1 MLACVFK
8 KQHRYDDDDDE
19 DGHGPDQYLEQ
30 GMPLPIRMS
39 AAFDPDLAGVPL
51 EDFDPFYQNIA
62 VIWNIIIHV
71 FEHDGWLVL
80 SVMSNIHKQDM
91 TCVSELSYFWMHA
104 IRLSWSSARKR
115 IFSGSVQLKGFIYSL
130 HGIPSEERR

>member
-1 MLACVFK
+1 MLAYALK

-30 GMPLPIRMS
+30 NTKLPIRMS

-62 VIWNIIIHV
+62 VI
-71 FEHDGWLVL
+71 
-80 SVMSNIHKQDM
+80 
-91 TCVSELSYFWMHA
+91 
-104 IRLSWSSARKR
+104 
-115 IFSGSVQLKGFIYSL
+115 
-130 HGIPSEERR
+130 